1 MTLLEVGDLRVRFPG
16 RRSGTH
22 DACPVDGLSLSID
35 RGESLALVGESG
47 SGKSLTAL
55 AIMGLLPPPGR
66 VGETSTVLLNG
77 RELTRLTESEYR
89 RVRGGDIGL
98 VFQDPGTS
106 LNPLRSVNSQL
117 IEAVRA
123 HHSVSKPMA
132 SDIAVGLLHEVGFP
146 EHRTGA
152 YPHQLSGGMRQRV
165 MIALALAG
173 EPDLLIADE
182 PTSALDVTVQAQI
195 LELLDHLREKRG
207 MALLLI
213 THDLSL
219 VGGRTNRVAVM
230 HAGRVVES
238 GATEDIF
245 AAPRH
250 SYTRALFA
258 AIPTLDGRSSLQ
270 WQGRV
275 DRD

>member
-1 MTLLEVGDLRVRFPG
+1 VV
-16 RRSGTH
+16 
-22 DACPVDGLSLSID
+22 
-35 RGESLALVGESG
+35 
-47 SGKSLTAL
+47 
-55 AIMGLLPPPGR
+55 
-66 VGETSTVLLNG
+66 ETSTVLLNG

-89 RVRGGDIGL
+89 RVRGCDIGL

-132 SDIAVGLLHEVGFP
+132 SDITAGLLHEVGFP
-146 EHRTGA
+146 EHRSRT

-219 VGGRTNRVAVM
+219 VGGRTNRVVVM

-245 AAPRH
+245 AAPSH